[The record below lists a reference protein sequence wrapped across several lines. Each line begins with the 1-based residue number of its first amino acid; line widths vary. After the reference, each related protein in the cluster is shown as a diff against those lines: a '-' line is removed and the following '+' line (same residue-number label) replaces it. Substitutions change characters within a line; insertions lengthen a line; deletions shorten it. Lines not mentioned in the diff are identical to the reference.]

1 MAARTATR
9 ILASSNATRDDLI
22 ARLRVSPKKI
32 AVTPLA
38 ADARFT
44 PQSKNE
50 IARVREKYNLPAR
63 FVLTVG
69 INKPHK
75 NHATLQL
82 AIANSQLPIPLV
94 IAGAFDVRYAAVS
107 GQSSAVTYLYNIAD
121 ADLPALYATCEAFV
135 FPSLYEGFGL
145 PPLEA
150 MACGAP
156 VICSNAS
163 SLPEVVGDP
172 SSGSGQCAA
181 LTFAPRDADTLSA
194 HIARVW
200 NDAVLRDELRAQ
212 SLARAKQ
219 FSWERCARETLTVYE
234 KIIHDYS

>member
-1 MAARTATR
+1 M
-9 ILASSNATRDDLI
+9 
-22 ARLRVSPKKI
+22 ARLNVPPGKI
-32 AVTPLA
+32 VVTPLA
-38 ADARFT
+38 ADARFA
-44 PQSKNE
+44 PQSPSE

-63 FVLTVG
+63 FILTVG

-75 NHATLQL
+75 NHQTLIDACQ
-82 AIANSQLPIPLV
+82 QFPIV
-94 IAGAFDVRYAAVS
+94 IAGAWDARWGHGNTAARRH
-107 GQSSAVTYLYNIAD
+107 GELHFLKNIAD
-121 ADLPALYATCEAFV
+121 GDLPALYAACEAFV

-163 SLPEVVGDP
+163 SLPEVVGD
-172 SSGSGQCAA
+172 AA
-181 LTFAPRDADTLSA
+181 LTFAPRDVNALST

-200 NDAVLRDELRAQ
+200 NDATLRDELRAK

-219 FSWERCARETLTVYE
+219 FSWERCAHETLQIYHQV
-234 KIIHDYS
+234 KNSA